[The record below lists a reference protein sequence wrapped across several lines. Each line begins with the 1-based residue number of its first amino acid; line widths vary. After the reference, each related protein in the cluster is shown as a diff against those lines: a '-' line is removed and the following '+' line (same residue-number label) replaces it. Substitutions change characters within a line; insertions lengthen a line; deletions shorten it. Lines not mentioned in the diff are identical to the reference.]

1 MKMKITFTV
10 VLAILMMAGFAWA
23 DGRGGN
29 YNNSE
34 SGSYSGA
41 GASVDDHSTTK
52 IRSTDR
58 KFPNA
63 GMTPMPGTN
72 PFFAEPTPDS
82 SFRSVRELI
91 EMISGPGAFTFKI
104 TEGALKRLAKGGD
117 VESHLQ
123 IIRGRDVVKRAGFQK
138 DAKWLWI
145 AYHKPTYTADKITG
159 YLYPKNLIITGAV
172 DGEADDG
179 DTNSFQVLGEMGL
192 KAIRDGNDCM
202 VISKENHHR
211 RIEAS
216 GWGIGFYTVIAG
228 NWDDGKGGGAG
239 GGGTG
244 YASNKSGPEDLP
256 WAQGYVGV
264 LIGDYPSIK

>member
-1 MKMKITFTV
+1 MKRVFAI
-10 VLAILMMAGFAWA
+10 VLAILMMAGYAWA
-23 DGRGGN
+23 EGRGGN
-29 YNNSE
+29 YSSTSADSF
-34 SGSYSGA
+34 SGS
-41 GASVDDHSTTK
+41 GASVDDHSSTK
-52 IRSTDR
+52 IYDR
-58 KFPNA
+58 NFPNA

-123 IIRGRDVVKRAGFQK
+123 IIRSSHVVTRAAFPK

-145 AYHKPTYTADKITG
+145 AYHKPVYTEEKITG
-159 YLYPKNLIITGAV
+159 FLYPKNLIITGAV
-172 DGEADDG
+172 DGEADGG
-179 DTNSFQVLGEMGL
+179 DTNSFQVLGDMGL
-192 KAIRDGNDCM
+192 KALKDGNDCM